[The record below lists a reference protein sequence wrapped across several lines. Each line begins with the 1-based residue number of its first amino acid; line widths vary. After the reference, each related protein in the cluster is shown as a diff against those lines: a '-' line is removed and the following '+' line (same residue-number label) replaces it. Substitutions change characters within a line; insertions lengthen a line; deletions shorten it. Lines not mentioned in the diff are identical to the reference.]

1 MPHTAVVPPWTT
13 FTLKESAMSLWNLS
27 RRSQAMQSSAIRE
40 LLKLCERPGMLSMAG
55 GLPAAESFPAEAL
68 RSVADRVLREQP
80 AAALQ
85 YGASEG
91 LAGLREWVAAHL
103 RSQGMT
109 TVSAAQVLITSGSQQ
124 GLDLLG
130 KVLAEQGAPLAVE
143 APSYLGALQAF
154 TPYGPRFVP
163 IACDDDGPLPD
174 DLLTLPQRAPGCRF
188 AYLLPNFQN
197 PTGRLMPEAR
207 RQGIVAAAQQIGLPL
222 VEDNPYGE
230 LWYDAPPPAPLAARW
245 PEGTVYLGSFSK
257 VLAPG
262 LRLGYLV
269 APPALFERLLQA
281 KQASDL
287 HSSSLAQHLVL
298 ALLQKD
304 VLTHQLPALRARYR
318 VSRDAMQA
326 ALQRELGGLGDSPE
340 GCRWATPQGGMFFW
354 LTLPAGL
361 DAQRLL
367 EQALAA
373 SIAFVPGAEFF
384 VTGTAGPAERRTVR
398 LSFVTLSPAQIDE
411 AVRRLGTVLRAA
423 LAAQGRG
430 PLEGALGG
438 RTESRHAT
446 PELS

>member
-1 MPHTAVVPPWTT
+1 
-13 FTLKESAMSLWNLS
+13 
-27 RRSQAMQSSAIRE
+27 
-40 LLKLCERPGMLSMAG
+40 
-55 GLPAAESFPAEAL
+55 
-68 RSVADRVLREQP
+68 
-80 AAALQ
+80 
-85 YGASEG
+85 
-91 LAGLREWVAAHL
+91 
-103 RSQGMT
+103 
-109 TVSAAQVLITSGSQQ
+109 
-124 GLDLLG
+124 
-130 KVLAEQGAPLAVE
+130 
-143 APSYLGALQAF
+143 
-154 TPYGPRFVP
+154 VP

-197 PTGRLMPEAR
+197 PTGRLMSEAR
-207 RQGIVAAAQQIGLPL
+207 RQAIVAAAQQIGLPL

-269 APPALFERLLQA
+269 APPGLYERLLQA

-298 ALLQKD
+298 ALLQRD
-304 VLTHQLPALRARYR
+304 VLTTQLPALRSRYR
-318 VSRDAMQA
+318 ASRDAMQA
-326 ALQRELGGLGDSPE
+326 ALQRELPG

-354 LTLPAGL
+354 LTLPPGL

-367 EQALAA
+367 EQALAS
-373 SIAFVPGAEFF
+373 SIAFVPGAEFY
-384 VTGTAGPAERRTVR
+384 VTGTAGPAERRTLR

-411 AVRRLGTVLRAA
+411 AVRRLGAVLRAA
-423 LAAQGRG
+423 LAADGRSMDT
-430 PLEGALGG
+430 ADAD